1 MENGRVSDIKIKELI
16 KRLEKNGAYA
26 VLKNTE
32 GVKKK
37 ELDEIKIE
45 GNVED
50 VEKEIIKNN
59 LGRVEIEG
67 NEEELI
73 EGLFSV
79 LNIHKEEGERVA
91 DFEERLWKNVR
102 KILKYDN

>member
-1 MENGRVSDIKIKELI
+1 M
-16 KRLEKNGAYA
+16 RLK
-26 VLKNTE
+26 LKAMYK
-32 GVKKK
+32 VIFSLLHFK
-37 ELDEIKIE
+37 
-45 GNVED
+45 
-50 VEKEIIKNN
+50 IIKNN